1 MKTEDS
7 IILKNQEVG
16 SRITEDLSTYLM
28 RWTTMSDRGDA
39 AEIAQISGETMSAI
53 VKRRRNVTENTYPA
67 LVALVNIAIKNCST
81 ASEEAGKAQKFMK
94 KLTA

>member
-1 MKTEDS
+1 MNAQENIK
-7 IILKNQEVG
+7 LKNQEIG
-16 SRITEDLSTYLM
+16 GRITEDLSIYLM
-28 RWTTMSDRGDA
+28 RWTTMSDRADA
-39 AEIAQISGETMSAI
+39 ADIADLSGETMSAI

-67 LVALVNIAIKNCST
+67 LVALVNIAIQNCAT